1 MLPRPLQSERADPHR
16 REISLLANV
25 KPSLR
30 FQIRTLTLYDY
41 SSRHRLKFTR
51 GDSKRDELILLK
63 IDADHQTTEL
73 SAAGLGKKKSKIR
86 CSYVFPFIYE
96 VQ

>member
-1 MLPRPLQSERADPHR
+1 MSTHVLIDPGKLSNCFDASR

-73 SAAGLGKKKSKIR
+73 SAAGLGKKKVR
-86 CSYVFPFIYE
+86 
-96 VQ
+96 